1 MKALPTV
8 VTAAIETAINQVLK
22 LDPETV
28 ERIQTLQ
35 GKVIA
40 IELRGLDT
48 VMYILPQAGKL
59 NVYSNFEGEADTVL
73 RGSPVAL
80 ARMGLAKN
88 AGDVL
93 FEGDVEITGDV
104 ELGQQFR
111 EIIDGLDIDWE
122 EHLSHVTGDVVA
134 HKLGSFARGALD
146 WGRNTVETLGRDAA
160 EYLQEESSDLPSR
173 DEVEMFLTGIDDL
186 RSDIDRLEAR
196 VQRFSTRLQKSIKAD
211 EGKIA

>member
-1 MKALPTV
+1 MKVLPTV

-40 IELRGLDT
+40 IEFRGLDA
-48 VMYILPQAGKL
+48 VMYILPQAGKF
-59 NVYSNFEGEADTVL
+59 NVYSHYEGEADTVL
-73 RGSPVAL
+73 RGTPVAL

-134 HKLGSFARGALD
+134 HKLGSFTRGALD
-146 WGRNTVETLGRDAA
+146 WGRNTIETLGRDAA
-160 EYLQEESSDLPSR
+160 EYLQEESGDLPNR

-186 RSDIDRLEAR
+186 RSDIDRLEAH
-196 VQRFSTRLQKSIKAD
+196 VQRLSKRLQKSI
-211 EGKIA
+211 EGGKGGVA